1 VEVGIVIF
9 CPWFERSGM
18 PDNGC
23 KGVLSVTK
31 EDRHAV
37 QERLTEAVRELT
49 NFMDPRLVPEVG
61 TNIVYALS
69 GAREILD
76 VAGVEG
82 RLVRLKDSVH
92 PVGGIEFG
100 ASDHM
105 ARAVLTAMKYDPS
118 VRSMAN
124 IRFSDTTLDIMDEMM
139 LEICEFDRSREPPGL
154 QTMDWGVA
162 SCCKDGV
169 PDAIFDRG
177 TVGKEAMIRIT
188 GEDPIAVAR
197 IIGRI
202 SVRCPGKT

>member
-1 VEVGIVIF
+1 M
-9 CPWFERSGM
+9 SN
-18 PDNGC
+18 NGC
-23 KGVLSVTK
+23 EGVFPVTQ
-31 EDRHAV
+31 EERHAV
-37 QERLTEAVRELT
+37 RERLAEAVRELK
-49 NFMDPRLVPEVG
+49 NFMDPRLIPEVG
-61 TNIVYALS
+61 TNLVYALS

-82 RLVRLKDSVH
+82 RIVRLKGSVH
-92 PVGGIEFG
+92 PVGEIEFG

-124 IRFSDTTLDIMDEMM
+124 IRFSDTTLNIMDEIM

-177 TVGKEAMIRIT
+177 AVGKEAMIRIT
-188 GEDPIAVAR
+188 GEDPVAVVR
-197 IIGRI
+197 IIARI
-202 SVRCPGKT
+202 SVRCPE